1 MVSLARKSLMRE
13 WPRYLPAILAICFAG
28 VLLFMQA
35 ALVLGIFG
43 SAAVY
48 VTTSSSDLWV
58 GYPGTQSV
66 NLGRSINADVE
77 YLLRMDGNITA
88 VEPLQWVDADWRSPQ
103 TSGGVSVY
111 VIGINPNQDGLVFD
125 QVLDANVRQLLHEPG
140 AVIVDRA
147 DLGQLGVETGNWALI
162 DGKSV
167 HVVATASGLRPLG
180 GVNIISSLDTAR
192 QLTAGRDKTRATY
205 WVAKLDDPKNADIV
219 RKQLL
224 SKPSFGSYEIWTAS
238 EFALR
243 SQFYWMGDT
252 GAGVAVLFMAAIV
265 LLVGLVVAS
274 QALMAVVIS
283 SAREYATLNAL
294 GAGMAALRR
303 VVLEQAAWIG
313 SIGLVFSIGV
323 STLLLSIA
331 HSRDIPVS
339 ITYQMILVWVGV
351 VLGIALLS
359 GLFAMRGLLRADPAL
374 LLR

>member
-1 MVSLARKSLMRE
+1 MVSLARKTLVRE

-43 SAAVY
+43 NAAVY
-48 VTTSSSDLWV
+48 VTKSSADLWV

-66 NLGRSINADVE
+66 SQGRAINADLE
-77 YLLRMDGNITA
+77 TLLRINDNVEK
-88 VEPLQWVDADWRSPQ
+88 VEPFQWVDADWRSPQ
-103 TSGGVSVY
+103 TNGGVSVY
-111 VIGINPNQDGLVFD
+111 VIGINPNQDGLIFD
-125 QVLDANVRQLLHEPG
+125 KALDANLRPWLLEPG

-147 DLGQLGVETGNWALI
+147 DLGQLGVETGSWAKI
-162 DGKSV
+162 DGKPV
-167 HVVATASGLRPLG
+167 HVVATTSGLRALG
-180 GVNIISSLDTAR
+180 GVNVISSLDTAR
-192 QLTAGRDKTRATY
+192 QLTAARDSNRVTY
-205 WVAKLDDPKNADIV
+205 LVAKLNDPQNADAV

-224 SKPSFGSYEIWTAS
+224 GKPAFGVYDVWTAG
-238 EFALR
+238 EFAQR
-243 SQFYWMGDT
+243 SQFYFLLDT
-252 GAGVAVLFMAAIV
+252 GAGVAVLFMAVIV
-265 LLVGLVVAS
+265 MLVGLVVAS
-274 QALMAVVIS
+274 QALIAVVIS

-313 SIGLVFSIGV
+313 GIGLLFSASV
-323 STLLLSIA
+323 SFLLKLLA
-331 HSRDIPVS
+331 TSRDV
-339 ITYQMILVWVGV
+339 LVETPLVMVLLWAGV

>member
-1 MVSLARKSLMRE
+1 MVSLARKTLLRE

-43 SAAVY
+43 NAAVY
-48 VTTSSSDLWV
+48 VTKSSPDLWV
-58 GYPGTQSV
+58 GFPGTQSV
-66 NLGRSINADVE
+66 SQGRAINADLE
-77 YLLRMDGNITA
+77 TLLRMNDNIAA
-88 VEPLQWVDADWRSPQ
+88 VEPFQWVDADWRSPQ
-103 TSGGVSVY
+103 TKGGVSVY
-111 VIGINPNQDGLVFD
+111 VIGINPNQNGMIFD
-125 QVLDANVRQLLHEPG
+125 QALDANLRPWLLEPG

-147 DLGQLGVETGNWALI
+147 DLASLGVETGSWATI

-167 HVVATASGLRPLG
+167 HVVATTSGLRALG
-180 GVNIISSLDTAR
+180 GVNVISSLDTAR
-192 QLTAGRDKTRATY
+192 QLTASRDKDRVTY
-205 WVAKLDDPKNADIV
+205 LVAKLHDPQNANAV

-224 SKPSFGSYEIWTAS
+224 GKTAFGVYDVWTAG
-238 EFALR
+238 EFAQR
-243 SQFYWMGDT
+243 SQFSFLLDT
-252 GAGVAVLFMAAIV
+252 GAGVAVLFMAVIV
-265 LLVGLVVAS
+265 MLVGLVVAS
-274 QALMAVVIS
+274 QALIAVVIS

-313 SIGLVFSIGV
+313 GIGLLFSAGV
-323 STLLLSIA
+323 SFLLKLLA
-331 HSRDIPVS
+331 TSRDV
-339 ITYQMILVWVGV
+339 LVETPLVMVLLWAGV

>member
-1 MVSLARKSLMRE
+1 MVSLARKSLQRE
-13 WPRYLPAILAICFAG
+13 WSRYLPAILAICFAG

-48 VTTSSSDLWV
+48 VAKSSSDLWV

-66 NLGRSINADVE
+66 NLGRAINADVE
-77 YLLRMDGNITA
+77 FLLRMNTNVTA

-103 TSGGVSVY
+103 TNGGVSVY
-111 VIGINPNQDGLVFD
+111 VIGINPNQDGLIFD
-125 QVLDANVRQLLHEPG
+125 QALDANVRPLLLEPG

-147 DLGQLGVETGNWALI
+147 DLGQLGVKLGDWANI

-205 WVAKLDDPKNADIV
+205 WVAKLNDPRNADAV
-219 RKQLL
+219 RKDLL
-224 SKPSFGSYEIWTAS
+224 SKPSFGAYEIWTS
-238 EFALR
+238 GEFALR
-243 SQFYWMGDT
+243 SQYYWMGDT

-313 SIGLVFSIGV
+313 SIGLAFSACV
-323 STLLLSIA
+323 SAFLLILA
-331 HSRDIPVS
+331 HSRDVPVA
-339 ITYQMILVWVGV
+339 ITYQMVLVWAAV
-351 VLGIALLS
+351 VLGIALIS